1 MLIRISNRFCGL
13 LPLLLGHS
21 REWSMTHG
29 PLALA
34 ITPNIRRHINVMLVK
49 IYEKKDDSTQ
59 NSIGQGFKLVTN
71 MPLFAQPKCL

>member
-1 MLIRISNRFCGL
+1 
-13 LPLLLGHS
+13 
-21 REWSMTHG
+21 MTHG